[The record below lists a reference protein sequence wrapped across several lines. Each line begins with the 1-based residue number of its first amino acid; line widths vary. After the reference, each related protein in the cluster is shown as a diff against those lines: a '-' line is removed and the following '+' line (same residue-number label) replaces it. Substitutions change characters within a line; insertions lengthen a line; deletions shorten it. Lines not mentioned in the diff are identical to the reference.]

1 LHKLYVL
8 VMFSCVIFM
17 DVVAHLIFF
26 YLFGLIFCLD
36 ALYGV
41 LVDLLVLDL
50 RFRNRRK
57 KIYRNV
63 IFSLKYMVHHIF

>member
-1 LHKLYVL
+1 MFWLCLVALFVWMLYPSYILRFVW
-8 VMFSCVIFM
+8 FIF
-17 DVVAHLIFF
+17 
-26 YLFGLIFCLD
+26 LD

-50 RFRNRRK
+50 RFLNRRE

-63 IFSLKYMVHHIF
+63 VFYLKYMVHHIF